1 MVVTAPLRPG
11 DRVQWLDEAL
21 EGQVLEVSP
30 TAVLVRTT
38 EGFEISVPQ
47 EALVRIPDAPRLSG
61 PPHPQ
66 PAKEEPR
73 KSGKRRQRSG
83 KKQRFAPV
91 MEVDLHIEKLVPDP
105 SGLSPYEMLD
115 RQLNAARGQLEF
127 ALRKRIQRLVF
138 IHGVGEGVLKEEL
151 YTLLRRYDGVRFS
164 EADYRTYGQGATEVF
179 IPQELFG

>member
-1 MVVTAPLRPG
+1 
-11 DRVQWLDEAL
+11 
-21 EGQVLEVSP
+21 
-30 TAVLVRTT
+30 
-38 EGFEISVPQ
+38 
-47 EALVRIPDAPRLSG
+47 
-61 PPHPQ
+61 
-66 PAKEEPR
+66 
-73 KSGKRRQRSG
+73 
-83 KKQRFAPV
+83 
-91 MEVDLHIEKLVPDP
+91 MEVDLHIEKLEPDP

-151 YTLLRRYDGVRFS
+151 HTLLRRYDGVRFS